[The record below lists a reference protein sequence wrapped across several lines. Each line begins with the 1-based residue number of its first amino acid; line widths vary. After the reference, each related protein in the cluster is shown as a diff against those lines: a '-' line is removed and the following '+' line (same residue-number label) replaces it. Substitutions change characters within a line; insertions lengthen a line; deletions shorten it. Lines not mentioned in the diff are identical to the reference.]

1 MNSLHHYNIYCAKI
15 FYDILQRVIL
25 FTPSRL
31 DFIKFLDKVL
41 SHSRFM
47 LTSTTSKANA
57 LKTACLINFL
67 KTSLLNTAA
76 RHINATLT
84 VGKRTQLLVILWRSD
99 CNKRYIIILNYNN
112 SIIIPTIYTFYHL
125 HINPW
130 KEYIQR
136 ILTMWTIREFSSSN
150 I

>member
-1 MNSLHHYNIYCAKI
+1 MHHYKIYCAKI
-15 FYDILQRVIL
+15 IYDILQRVIM
-25 FTPSRL
+25 FTTSRL
-31 DFIKFLDKVL
+31 VLIKFLDKVV

-57 LKTACLINFL
+57 LKTARLINFS

-99 CNKRYIIILNYNN
+99 CNKRYKIILYYNTFIGYSGKRTPR
-112 SIIIPTIYTFYHL
+112 SIIIGTIYTFYH
-125 HINPW
+125 I
-130 KEYIQR
+130 YI
-136 ILTMWTIREFSSSN
+136 SP
-150 I
+150 

>member
-1 MNSLHHYNIYCAKI
+1 M
-15 FYDILQRVIL
+15 
-25 FTPSRL
+25 FTTSRL
-31 DFIKFLDKVL
+31 DLIKFLDKVV

-47 LTSTTSKANA
+47 LTSTTSKANT

-99 CNKRYIIILNYNN
+99 CNKRYKIILYYNTFIGQFDYN
-112 SIIIPTIYTFYHL
+112 RNNIYILPYIHKPLKGIYTTYFENVNYA
-125 HINPW
+125 
-130 KEYIQR
+130 
-136 ILTMWTIREFSSSN
+136 
-150 I
+150 